1 MDLRLK
7 YSYKF
12 YIHVPFF
19 HEKYIKILSK
29 GNIKQPIKETIY
41 IDLKHIECLLDYEAV
56 NENSFTFQK
65 HSAAI
70 LNQILEVVKKDSFH
84 V

>member
-29 GNIKQPIKETIY
+29 GNIIQPIKETIY
-41 IDLKHIECLLDYEAV
+41 IDLKHIECLLDV
-56 NENSFTFQK
+56 LKTTRQSTK
-65 HSAAI
+65 I
-70 LNQILEVVKKDSFH
+70 LLRFKNIALRF
-84 V
+84 